1 MTVMTLEQVRFS
13 TFLVYSQDEAEAAR
27 LLLLGDSEG
36 VEVGNFENQLLLF
49 NPVGE
54 EGSGRSIG

>member
-1 MTVMTLEQVRFS
+1 MTLEQVRFS
-13 TFLVYSQDEAEAAR
+13 TFLVYSQDEDKAAR

-49 NPVGE
+49 
-54 EGSGRSIG
+54 